1 MTLTLQSPED
11 GGVFEMSPN
20 IRSAENPNLEGL
32 AKLLKGDHSTVKQFD
47 REDGALMMFR
57 GCHSAHRV
65 TEVRGNRPRLMCV
78 MVYEDRP
85 GVVGDPVVNETV
97 YGVKPG

>member
-1 MTLTLQSPED
+1 MAD
-11 GGVFEMSPN
+11 DPN
-20 IRSAENPNLEGL
+20 HAELS
-32 AKLLKGDHSTVKQFD
+32 KLLKGDHSTVKRFE

-65 TEVRGNRPRLMCV
+65 TEVEGDTPRLMCV
-78 MVYEDRP
+78 MVYEDKP

-97 YGVKPG
+97 YGVKAG